1 MTEGK
6 LCLLARTIS
15 DGLGER
21 LGERRAA
28 RHNAAPRVRCVQCEI
43 RLPRELSGAG
53 PDVQGLSTR

>member
-1 MTEGK
+1 MAERNLPAGTNF
-6 LCLLARTIS
+6 L

-43 RLPRELSGAG
+43 RLLRELSGAG
-53 PDVQGLSTR
+53 PDVQDLSQK